1 MTEQT
6 LRLAPGCTVVIAAFD
21 DVPEHRFQVEEIL
34 DDCITGIALTGPFA
48 GDYGE
53 PELALILR
61 VVSQD

>member
-6 LRLAPGCTVVIAAFD
+6 LRLTPGCTVVIAAFD
-21 DVPEHRFQVEEIL
+21 DVPEHRFKVEEIL
-34 DDCITGIALTGPFA
+34 DDCVTGIALTGPFA